1 MLIRKIGIV
10 SRTYRHMNRY
20 RQIIT
25 VLFKYGFGDLVDRLH
40 VGQYLEIGMQM
51 VSRKRRERVEK
62 LTRSERLRMA
72 LEELGPTFV
81 KMGQIL
87 SSRPDLIPVE
97 FIEEL
102 SKLQD
107 SVPPFPFS
115 QVREIIEAE
124 LTSPI
129 DEIFQK
135 FEETPLAAAS
145 IGQVHRAQLKNG
157 DDVIVKVQRPGIRAI
172 IEVDLEILLHL
183 ATLIERHIEEWEI
196 HRPTRIVEEFASS
209 LAKEIDY
216 TIEASNAE
224 RFARQFTGNSSVYVP
239 RIFMETTTK
248 QVLTMEFIDGIKAS
262 EIDKLDNAGLDRSI
276 IASRGADLILEQV
289 FKHGFFHADP
299 HPGNVFIMPD
309 NVICYLDFG
318 MMGRV
323 DRYARE
329 HFADI
334 VYGYVRRD
342 ESKIADA
349 ILKVVEWDKEPDRR
363 VLERDISDFVESYLY
378 KSLKDFH
385 IADILQKLLE
395 LITTHGLR
403 LPPDIFLM
411 IKAMA
416 QVEGLGLVLD
426 PDFDMTERA
435 APFIKH
441 IKLARLSPKRVV
453 GDFLESGGDLVQ
465 LLKDIPGELR
475 TILKQ
480 LRQGKA
486 SVIFE
491 HRGLENL
498 ISGLDRSS
506 NRIASSLIISSL
518 IIGSSLIITTKIGPF
533 LFGFPILGLA
543 GFSIAGIFGIGLLI
557 SILRSGRM

>member
-115 QVREIIEAE
+115 QVREIIETE

-129 DEIFQK
+129 DEIFQR

-145 IGQVHRAQLKNG
+145 IGQVHRAQLKSG
-157 DDVIVKVQRPGIRAI
+157 EDVIVKVQRPGIRMT

-196 HRPTRIVEEFASS
+196 HRPTRIVEEFARS
-209 LAKEIDY
+209 LEKEIDY

-224 RFARQFTGNSSVYVP
+224 RFARQFIGNSSVYIP
-239 RIFMETTTK
+239 RIFMEATTK

-262 EIDKLDNAGLDRSI
+262 EIDKLDNDGLDRSI

-289 FKHGFFHADP
+289 FKYGFFHADP

-349 ILKVVEWDKEPDRR
+349 ILKVVEWDREPDRR

-378 KSLKDFH
+378 KPLKELH
-385 IADILQKLLE
+385 IGDIFQKLLE
-395 LITTHGLR
+395 LITNHGLR
-403 LPPDIFLM
+403 LPADIFLM

-426 PDFDMTERA
+426 PDFDMTQRA
-435 APFIKH
+435 APFIKR
-441 IKLARLSPKRVV
+441 IKLERLSPKRVV

-475 TILKQ
+475 TVLQQ

-486 SVIFE
+486 RIVFE
-491 HRGLENL
+491 HRGLENV

-518 IIGSSLIITTKIGPF
+518 IIGSSLIIRTKIGPF
-533 LFGFPILGLA
+533 LFGFPILGLV